1 MKIAILHGPRDLRLE
16 DHELDPSSLAPDQ
29 VWVRTIVTGFKIGTD
44 RGNYEGAEDVPGAPV
59 YPRWVGDSNL
69 GEIRGVGSDVTGF
82 QVGDRVL
89 SQMHHQSEY
98 ICTPAEGVLVKVP
111 DGVDPEDAVFGN
123 LYSLSAHC
131 YHKGLFRP
139 GETVAV
145 VGLGTLGLGAV
156 AIGPL
161 YGARTAAI
169 GNSDLRL
176 EMARRMGAHGLFSSD
191 DPDLA
196 AKLDEFSDGRGIDL
210 VILTANPWP
219 AYRTAVEIVRPGGR
233 VSIVSLLGRGE
244 EGPGVQP
251 PLHAALLHQGDL
263 AHRRLR
269 RGSQSL
275 PRSRR
280 RRPADTAPGSPLHSD
295 GRPAAGTQTPRD
307 PPAPLHPDGGGL
319 RDGLPPGQD
328 HDERRVR
335 LAGRAWGVEKEE

>member
-1 MKIAILHGPRDLRLE
+1 MKIAILHGPRDLRIE
-16 DHELDPSSLAPDQ
+16 DHELDPSNLAPDQ

-69 GEIRGVGSDVTGF
+69 GEVRSVGSNVTGF

-98 ICTPAEGVLVKVP
+98 ICTPAEGFLVKVP
-111 DGVDPEDAVFGN
+111 DGVHPEDAVFGN

-131 YHKGLFRP
+131 YHKALLRP

-176 EMARRMGAHGLFSSD
+176 EMADRMGAHGLFSSD

-233 VSIVSLLGRGE
+233 VGIVSLLGRGE
-244 EGPGVQP
+244 EGLEFNPLSMQLFYIKGISLIAICGEDPNLFPGAGGDVQQTR
-251 PLHAALLHQGDL
+251 HR
-263 AHRRLR
+263 AHLFT
-269 RGSQSL
+269 L
-275 PRSRR
+275 M
-280 RRPADTAPGSPLHSD
+280 A
-295 GRPAAGTQTPRD
+295 
-307 PPAPLHPDGGGL
+307 
-319 RDGLPPGQD
+319 DGLLEPK
-328 HDERRVR
+328 R
-335 LAGRAWGVEKEE
+335 LVTHRLHYTRMVEAYEMAFHRDKTMMNVVFDWRDAHAGEQ